1 MTLLR
6 FEHVRSSHLDGRRE
20 IVVLEDVSFE
30 IEAEDFVGLWG
41 MRRSGKST
49 LLRLAAGLDLAQ
61 RGAVIFDGVDLG
73 RVSGH
78 RRASLLRDRGI
89 GVVLS
94 DRRPALNQSAAE
106 HVALPLLAAGSS
118 LAGARAPALAALERT
133 DALRW
138 AQTPLA
144 GLPRDALI
152 KVMLAQ
158 ALVHGPRLLLVD
170 EPAAFLNMGEAA
182 EIFDLLQSIGRQ
194 AGIALMIAS
203 EDLRPLRRA
212 TRIMSIGGGEVHL
225 MDRSAEVVRFPGP
238 GSARSGGARR

>member
-6 FEHVRSSHLDGRRE
+6 FEHVGRSYLDGAHE
-20 IVVLEDVSFE
+20 IVVLDDVSFE
-30 IEAEDFVGLWG
+30 IEAEDFVGIWG

-61 RGAVIFDGVDLG
+61 RGAVVFDGCDLG
-73 RVSGH
+73 KVSGH
-78 RRASLLRDRGI
+78 RRARVLRERGI
-89 GVVLS
+89 GVVLT
-94 DRRPALNQSAAE
+94 DRRPALNQSAVE
-106 HVALPLLAAGSS
+106 HVALPLLSGGSS
-118 LAGARAPALAALERT
+118 LAGARTPALAALERT

-138 AQTPLA
+138 AQTPIA
-144 GLPRDALI
+144 RLPRDALVR
-152 KVMLAQ
+152 VMLAR

-170 EPAAFLNMGEAA
+170 EPAALLNMREAS

-194 AGIALMIAS
+194 AGIALAIAS

-212 TRIMSIGGGEVHL
+212 SRIMSVGGGAVHL
-225 MDRSAEVVRFPGP
+225 MDRAAEVVRFPGP